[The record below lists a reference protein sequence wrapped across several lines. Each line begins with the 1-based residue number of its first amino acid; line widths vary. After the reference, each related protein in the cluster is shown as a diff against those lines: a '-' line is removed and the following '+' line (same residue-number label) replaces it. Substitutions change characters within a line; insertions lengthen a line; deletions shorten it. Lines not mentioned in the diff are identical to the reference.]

1 MNYDAFVTA
10 DARLVILKELS
21 RQPAGQLNE
30 TLLTSVLDTFGH
42 RRSREWV
49 RTQLRALADV
59 GAVSIMEAGSVFIA
73 TITRAG
79 LDHVQRRA
87 VIEGVAKPS
96 PPEA

>member
-73 TITRAG
+73 TITRTG